1 MWPHRR
7 QPTRLPGPWDSP
19 GKNTGVGCHFLLQG
33 MKVKS
38 ESEVAQSCPTLR
50 DPIETPSTAAHQAP
64 PSMGF
69 SRQEYWSGVPLP
81 SPGLPLFLSNLNCSS
96 ILLLTND
103 ALFLSRQ
110 TAVIEAS
117 SMVELPCSYTG
128 SPWIDTKSSV
138 PCLSSLSEFL
148 NSLIYKTAF
157 SPWKSTGGADCF
169 VLNGLRKVWA
179 KTWLRTAG
187 RY

>member
-1 MWPHRR
+1 
-7 QPTRLPGPWDSP
+7 
-19 GKNTGVGCHFLLQG
+19 
-33 MKVKS
+33 MKVKN
-38 ESEVAQSCPTLR
+38 ESEVAQLCLDSLA
-50 DPIETPSTAAHQAP
+50 TPWTAAHQAP

-110 TAVIEAS
+110 TAVIEVS

-169 VLNGLRKVWA
+169 VLIGLRKVWA
-179 KTWLRTAG
+179 KT
-187 RY
+187 

>member
-1 MWPHRR
+1 MSNSVRPHRR
-7 QPTRLPGPWDSP
+7 QPIRLPRPWDSP
-19 GKNTGVGCHFLLQG
+19 GKNTGVGCHFLLQC
-33 MKVKS
+33 MKVKVKS
-38 ESEVAQSCPTLR
+38 LSRVRLLG
-50 DPIETPSTAAHQAP
+50 TPWTAAYQAP
-64 PSMGF
+64 LAMEF

-81 SPGLPLFLSNLNCSS
+81 SPSVPLFLSNLNCSS

-110 TAVIEAS
+110 TAVIVAS

-128 SPWIDTKSSV
+128 SPWIDTVSSV
-138 PCLSSLSEFL
+138 PCLSSLLEFL

-169 VLNGLRKVWA
+169 VLTGLRKVWA
-179 KTWLRTAG
+179 KT
-187 RY
+187 